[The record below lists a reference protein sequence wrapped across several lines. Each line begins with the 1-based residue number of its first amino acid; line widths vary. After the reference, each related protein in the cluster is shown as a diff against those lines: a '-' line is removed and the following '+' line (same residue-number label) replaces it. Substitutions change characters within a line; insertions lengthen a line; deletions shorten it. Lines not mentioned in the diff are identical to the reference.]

1 MDYMI
6 SIIREHQHY
15 EDGVLEEMRE
25 DEVREIFEAL
35 LDWLA

>member
-6 SIIREHQHY
+6 NIIREHQHY
-15 EDGVLEEMRE
+15 EDGVLEAMSE